1 MLGNLRHPWLWQV
14 VGWVLVISS
23 IIFGLLPGSQLP
35 PLHANDKV
43 EHALTYAV
51 LSLWFAGLYPRS
63 RYIVIGGML
72 FLMGVA
78 IEWAQGAMALGR
90 QRDYLDVIANS
101 AGICVGLALA
111 LFWLGDWVQ
120 RIERWTRRS

>member
-14 VGWVLVISS
+14 LGWLLVIGAITLS
-23 IIFGLLPGSQLP
+23 LLPSTQLP
-35 PLHANDKV
+35 PINANDKV
-43 EHALTYAV
+43 EHALTYCV

-63 RYIVIGGML
+63 SYIVIGGLL
-72 FLMGVA
+72 FFMGVG

-101 AGICVGLALA
+101 VGIFVGLVLA